1 MRAIITTIDRIGE
14 YRAAYLNSLPEFQEL
29 YLELMIDDSD
39 CYLIQADGN
48 DIGYAII
55 NPDNILIEFYVIDKY
70 VSGSIE
76 IFRQVIQELSVTEIY
91 CKSFDSLLLS
101 NCLLCSFPYSVIGVL
116 YRNFVEPLV
125 IPDSGIRMTKSD
137 LSSIGLF
144 KQQDDSIKELF
155 ETDDQITRFITN
167 ENVFEFYKNDEFVG
181 CGMVIITNRD
191 WNYCDL
197 GVWVKPSSR
206 GNKIGSQIILRL
218 REFAIQNNLKPS
230 CGCAV
235 ENIASQKTIERCGYV
250 SRHKLISFTPNESRT
265 SNFTKELSPD
275 P

>member
-1 MRAIITTIDRIGE
+1 VSETRRLIQFLYTMKPVKTTIDKIKQ
-14 YRAAYLNSLPEFQEL
+14 YRADYLNSLPEFQEL
-29 YLELMIDDSD
+29 YIELMIDESE
-39 CYLIQADGN
+39 CFLLQADGN

-55 NPDNILIEFYVIDKY
+55 NTDGILIEFFLFDKY
-70 VSGSIE
+70 ASGSTE
-76 IFRQVIQELSVTEIY
+76 IFRQLLKELSVTEIY

-101 NCLLCSFPYSVIGVL
+101 NCLMCSFPYSVIGVL
-116 YRNFVEPLV
+116 YRDYMEPGV
-125 IPDSGIRMTKSD
+125 IPDPEIRMTKSD

-155 ETDDQITRFITN
+155 ETDDQLTGFITN
-167 ENVFEFYKNDEFVG
+167 ENVFEFYGNDEFVG

-218 REFAIQNNLKPS
+218 REFAIENKLKPS

-235 ENIASQKTIERCGYV
+235 ENIASQKTIERSGFA
-250 SRHKLISFTPNESRT
+250 SRHKLISF
-265 SNFTKELSPD
+265 KAK
-275 P
+275 

>member
-14 YRAAYLNSLPEFQEL
+14 YRADYLNSLPEFQEL

-144 KQQDDSIKELF
+144 NQQDDSIKELF
-155 ETDDQITRFITN
+155 ETDDQLTQFITK
-167 ENVFEFYKNDEFVG
+167 ESVFEFYRNDEFVG

-250 SRHKLISFTPNESRT
+250 SKHKLISF
-265 SNFTKELSPD
+265 KAK
-275 P
+275 